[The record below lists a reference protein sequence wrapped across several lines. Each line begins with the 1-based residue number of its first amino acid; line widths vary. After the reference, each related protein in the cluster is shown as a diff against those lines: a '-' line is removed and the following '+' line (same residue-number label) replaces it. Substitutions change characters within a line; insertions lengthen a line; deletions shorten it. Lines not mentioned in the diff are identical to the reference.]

1 MYLSKLVRRQLS
13 VFSVVAVVAGGTM
26 AIGYLDLPKALFG
39 IGHYQVTVNLPSS
52 GGLYKDGNVTYR
64 GVEVGRVEDVRLNG
78 GGALSV
84 KLT

>member
-52 GGLYKDGNVTYR
+52 GGCTKTATSPTAGLKSA
-64 GVEVGRVEDVRLNG
+64 
-78 GGALSV
+78 ALRTFGS
-84 KLT
+84 TAAESTRCCH

>member
-39 IGHYQVTVNLPSS
+39 IGHYQVTVNGSAARI
-52 GGLYKDGNVTYR
+52 GDI
-64 GVEVGRVEDVRLNG
+64 
-78 GGALSV
+78 
-84 KLT
+84 